1 MIPPKDLRIFAV
13 PKNHTG
19 IMMKKL
25 ANYFFQG
32 LLFVVPIVVTFY
44 VVYLAILWMDNLLP
58 IQVPISVPW
67 SDDFKLPGLGILI
80 ILAVIT
86 FLGYIGTR
94 FVRNPFYIMFEG
106 LMERTPL
113 LKVIYSSV
121 KDLIEAFVG
130 EKKRFNQPVLVT
142 VNNNPSVQRIG
153 FITENDLSELGLSK
167 DKMAV
172 YLPFS
177 YGFNGQ
183 LVIVDAGQ
191 VQKLDASGTEMMKFV
206 ISGGVTDI

>member
-1 MIPPKDLRIFAV
+1 
-13 PKNHTG
+13 
-19 IMMKKL
+19 MMKKL

-58 IQVPISVPW
+58 IQIPISVPR

-86 FLGYIGTR
+86 VVGYIGTR
-94 FVRNPFYIMFEG
+94 FVRNPFFIMFEG

-167 DKMAV
+167 EKMAV

>member
-1 MIPPKDLRIFAV
+1 
-13 PKNHTG
+13 
-19 IMMKKL
+19 MKKL

-32 LLFVVPIVVTFY
+32 LLFVVPAVVTFY
-44 VVYLAILWMDNLLP
+44 VVYMSILWMDNLLP
-58 IQVPISVPW
+58 IKVPLAVPGA
-67 SDDFKLPGLGILI
+67 DDIELPGMGILI

-86 FLGYIGTR
+86 FLGYLGTR
-94 FVRNPFYIMFEG
+94 FVKNPFFLMFES

-113 LKVIYSSV
+113 LKIIYSSV

-130 EKKRFNQPVLVT
+130 EKKRFNEPVLVT
-142 VNNNPSVQRIG
+142 VNSNPSVQRFG
-153 FITENDLSELGLSK
+153 FITENDLSQLGLAK
-167 DKMAV
+167 EKMAV

-183 LVIVDAGQ
+183 LVVVDASQ

>member
-1 MIPPKDLRIFAV
+1 
-13 PKNHTG
+13 
-19 IMMKKL
+19 MKKI

-32 LLFVVPIVVTFY
+32 LLFAVPAVVTFY
-44 VVYLAILWMDNLLP
+44 VVYLAVIWMDGLLP
-58 IQVPISVPW
+58 IKITIPVPG
-67 SDDFKLPGLGILI
+67 FENLYLPGLGILV

-86 FLGYIGTR
+86 LLGYIGTR
-94 FVRNPFYIMFEG
+94 FVKNPFFVLFEG

-130 EKKRFNQPVLVT
+130 EKKRFTQPVLVT
-142 VNNNPSVQRIG
+142 VNSHPSVQRVGFVTETDLTNIG
-153 FITENDLSELGLSK
+153 LAADR
-167 DKMAV
+167 MAV

-183 LVIVDAGQ
+183 LVIVEASQ
-191 VQKLDASGTEMMKFV
+191 VMKLDASGTDMMKFV

>member
-1 MIPPKDLRIFAV
+1 
-13 PKNHTG
+13 
-19 IMMKKL
+19 MKKL

-32 LLFVVPIVVTFY
+32 LLLVVPAAVTFY
-44 VVYLAILWMDNLLP
+44 VVYLAIIWMDNLVPLR
-58 IQVPISVPW
+58 VPITVPW
-67 SDDFKLPGLGILI
+67 SDNFALPGIGILI

-86 FLGYIGTR
+86 LLGYIGTR
-94 FVRNPFYIMFEG
+94 FVRNPFFLMFEA

-142 VNNNPSVQRIG
+142 VNNNPVVQRIG
-153 FITENDLSELGLSK
+153 FITENDLSELGLEK
-167 DKMAV
+167 EKMAV

-183 LVIVDAGQ
+183 LLIVDSEN
-191 VQKLDASGTEMMKFV
+191 VRKLDASGTEMMKFV

>member
-1 MIPPKDLRIFAV
+1 
-13 PKNHTG
+13 
-19 IMMKKL
+19 MKKL
-25 ANYFFQG
+25 VNYFFQG
-32 LLFVVPIVVTFY
+32 LLLVVPAAVTFY
-44 VVYLAILWMDNLLP
+44 VVYLAIIWMDGLLP
-58 IQVPISVPW
+58 IQVPIVVPW
-67 SDDFKLPGLGILI
+67 SEDFKLPGLGILV

-86 FLGYIGTR
+86 LLGYLSTR
-94 FVRNPFYIMFEG
+94 FVRNPLFLVFES

-130 EKKRFNQPVLVT
+130 EKKRFNEPVLVT
-142 VNNNPSVQRIG
+142 INNNPVVQRIG
-153 FITENDLSELGLSK
+153 FITENDLTRLGLSSE
-167 DKMAV
+167 KMAV

-183 LVIVDAGQ
+183 LVVVDSLQ
-191 VQKLDASGTEMMKFV
+191 VTKLDVSGTEMMKFV

>member
-1 MIPPKDLRIFAV
+1 
-13 PKNHTG
+13 
-19 IMMKKL
+19 MKKL

-32 LLFVVPIVVTFY
+32 LLLVVPAAVTFY
-44 VVYLAILWMDNLLP
+44 VVYLAVIWMDNLVPLRIP
-58 IQVPISVPW
+58 IAVPW
-67 SDDFKLPGLGILI
+67 TDDFAIPGTGILI
-80 ILAVIT
+80 ILSVIT
-86 FLGYIGTR
+86 LLGYIGTR
-94 FVRNPFYIMFEG
+94 FVRNPFFLMFEA

-130 EKKRFNQPVLVT
+130 EKKRFTQPVLVT
-142 VNNNPSVQRIG
+142 VNKNPEVQRIG
-153 FITENDLSELGLSK
+153 FITENDLSELGLGQ

-183 LVIVDAGQ
+183 LMIVDSEN
-191 VQKLDASGTEMMKFV
+191 VRKLDASGTEMMKFV

>member
-1 MIPPKDLRIFAV
+1 
-13 PKNHTG
+13 
-19 IMMKKL
+19 MKKL

-32 LLFVVPIVVTFY
+32 LLFVVPAVVTFY
-44 VVYLAILWMDNLLP
+44 VVYMSILWMDNLLP
-58 IQVPISVPW
+58 IKVPLAVPGA
-67 SDDFKLPGLGILI
+67 DDIELPGLGILI

-86 FLGYIGTR
+86 FLGYLGTR
-94 FVRNPFYIMFEG
+94 FVKNPFFLMFES
-106 LMERTPL
+106 LMEKTPL

-130 EKKRFNQPVLVT
+130 EKKRFNEPVLVT
-142 VNNNPSVQRIG
+142 VNANPSVQRFG
-153 FITENDLSELGLSK
+153 FITENDLSRLGLAK
-167 DKMAV
+167 EKLAV

-183 LVIVDAGQ
+183 LVVVDATQ

-206 ISGGVTDI
+206 ISGGVTEI

>member
-1 MIPPKDLRIFAV
+1 
-13 PKNHTG
+13 
-19 IMMKKL
+19 MKKL

-32 LLFVVPIVVTFY
+32 LLLVVPAAVTFY
-44 VVYLAILWMDNLLP
+44 VVYLAIIWMDNLVPLRIP
-58 IQVPISVPW
+58 IAVPW
-67 SDDFKLPGLGILI
+67 TDDFSLPGTGILI
-80 ILAVIT
+80 ILSVIT
-86 FLGYIGTR
+86 LLGYIGTR
-94 FVRNPFYIMFEG
+94 FVRNPFFLMFEA

-130 EKKRFNQPVLVT
+130 EKKRFTQPVLVT
-142 VNNNPSVQRIG
+142 VNKNPEVHRIG
-153 FITENDLSELGLSK
+153 FITENDLSELGLGRE
-167 DKMAV
+167 KMAV

-183 LVIVDAGQ
+183 LMIVDSEN
-191 VQKLDASGTEMMKFV
+191 VRKLDASGTEMMKFV

>member
-1 MIPPKDLRIFAV
+1 
-13 PKNHTG
+13 
-19 IMMKKL
+19 MKKI

-32 LLFVVPIVVTFY
+32 LLFVVPAAVTFY
-44 VVYLAILWMDNLLP
+44 VVYLAILWMENLLP
-58 IQVPISVPW
+58 IRVPIPVPGAEN
-67 SDDFKLPGLGILI
+67 FNLPGLGILI

-94 FVRNPFYIMFEG
+94 FVRNPFFLMFEG

-142 VNNNPSVQRIG
+142 VNQHPSVQRIG
-153 FITENDLSELGLSK
+153 FVTENDLSQLGLGPEK
-167 DKMAV
+167 VAV

-183 LVIVDAGQ
+183 LVIVDAAQ
-191 VQKLDASGTEMMKFV
+191 IQPVEASGTEMMKFV

>member
-1 MIPPKDLRIFAV
+1 
-13 PKNHTG
+13 
-19 IMMKKL
+19 MKKI

-32 LLFVVPIVVTFY
+32 LLFVVPAVVTFY
-44 VVYLAILWMDNLLP
+44 VVWLAIIWMDSLLP
-58 IQVPISVPW
+58 IKITIPVPGVENLR
-67 SDDFKLPGLGILI
+67 LPGLGILV

-94 FVRNPFYIMFEG
+94 FVRNPFFVLFENV
-106 LMERTPL
+106 MERTPL

-130 EKKRFNQPVLVT
+130 EKKRFTQPVLVT
-142 VNNNPSVQRIG
+142 VNANPSVQRVG
-153 FITENDLSELGLSK
+153 FVTETDLTSIGLSS
-167 DKMAV
+167 DRMAV

-183 LVIVDAGQ
+183 LVIVDSSQ
-191 VQKLDASGTEMMKFV
+191 VQKIDASGTDMMKFV